1 LKNHLEPLYGNKEII
16 LTSIY
21 LNIIFLFLSRCQFLF
36 LGVVNIMK
44 SATIWQK
51 VSVAAATALMSLGVS
66 SAAQAF
72 TITNPTTGNQYF
84 LTELPLTWSE
94 AQAEA
99 VAAGGNLVTI
109 NDAEEQKWLL
119 DVFGNTQLFWIGLT
133 DEETEGVW
141 KWVSGEDVTYTN
153 WTPLEPNN
161 AQSFGDQFFG
171 GENYAVMNWQ
181 QNGLWNDVAPTFVKA
196 RGLVEI
202 VKNSITKIPA
212 VFDDGNDL
220 ACRSTQ

>member
-1 LKNHLEPLYGNKEII
+1 
-16 LTSIY
+16 
-21 LNIIFLFLSRCQFLF
+21 
-36 LGVVNIMK
+36 MK

-84 LTELPLTWSE
+84 LTESQLTWSE

-119 DVFGNTQLFWIGLT
+119 DVFGNTQLLWIGFT

-161 AQSFGDQFFG
+161 AQYLGGQFFG
-171 GENYAVMNWQ
+171 SENYAVMNWQ
-181 QNGLWNDVAPTFVKA
+181 QHGMWNDVAPTFIKA

-202 VKNSITKIPA
+202 VKNSITKITDS
-212 VFDDGNDL
+212 FDDGNDL
-220 ACRSTQ
+220 ACRSPQ

>member
-1 LKNHLEPLYGNKEII
+1 VEV
-16 LTSIY
+16 
-21 LNIIFLFLSRCQFLF
+21 LN
-36 LGVVNIMK
+36 VMK
-44 SATIWQK
+44 TATIWQK

-94 AQAEA
+94 AQTEA
-99 VAAGGNLVTI
+99 TAAGGNLVTI

-119 DVFGNTQLFWIGLT
+119 DVFGNTQLFWIGFT

-141 KWVSGEDVTYTN
+141 KWVSGENVTYTN

-161 AQSFGDQFFG
+161 AQYFGGQFFG
-171 GENYAVMNWQ
+171 SENYAVMNWQ
-181 QNGLWNDVAPTFVKA
+181 QNGRWNDVAPTFIKA

-202 VKNSITKIPA
+202 VKKSITKIPEI
-212 VFDDGNDL
+212 FDDGDDL